1 VNLGLSRK
9 QRLRKT
15 YEFLQVKSNG
25 VSIRQAPFWIQAHE
39 NFSGPSKLGVIA
51 TKRLGNAVA
60 RNQAKRLIREL
71 FRKHK
76 HSLPFTMHLVVLP
89 RSSIFQTPFTNL
101 ETLFIDALN
110 KASNRL

>member
-1 VNLGLSRK
+1 MSLGLSREE
-9 QRLRKT
+9 RLRKS
-15 YEFLQVKSNG
+15 YEFLQVKFNG
-25 VSIRQAPFWIQAHE
+25 VSIRQAPFWVQAHE
-39 NFSGPSKLGVIA
+39 KFSGPTKLGVIA

-60 RNQAKRLIREL
+60 RNKAKRLIREL

-76 HSLPFTMHLVVLP
+76 QHLPSIMHLVVLP
-89 RSSIFQTPFTNL
+89 RRSIFQTPFTKL

>member
-9 QRLRKT
+9 ERLRKT

-25 VSIRQAPFWIQAHE
+25 VSIRQAPFWIQAQK
-39 NFSGPSKLGVIA
+39 NFSGPSRLGVIA

-89 RSSIFQTPFTNL
+89 RRSISQTPFIYWEL
-101 ETLFIDALN
+101 GFSLLLFI
-110 KASNRL
+110 

>member
-1 VNLGLSRK
+1 MNLSLSRTE
-9 QRLRKT
+9 RLRKT

-25 VSIRQAPFWIQAHE
+25 VSIRQAPFWVQAHE
-39 NFSGPSKLGVIA
+39 NSVAPSKLGVIA

-76 HSLPFTMHLVVLP
+76 HRLPFTIHLVVLP
-89 RSSIFQTPFTNL
+89 RRSIFQTPFTNL

-110 KASNRL
+110 KASKRL